1 MQNSLWIKVMGVL
14 LVTAGVSSA
23 RDKHV
28 EVTPFTGYQWGGECE
43 DEFTGVGLKLAE
55 ASNYGLIVDVDIAP
69 PTQQLELFWS
79 HQATE
84 LNVKGGGSLGD
95 MDVDYFHI
103 GGTQQWPRGKVI
115 PFVAGGLGVTYFDPS
130 LAGAGSAT
138 RFSMGL
144 GGGVKVM
151 ATERIGLRL
160 EARGL
165 ATLGDSEGFVFSG
178 HDGTVVVFTRDVF
191 WQFMVSAGV
200 IVRF

>member
-1 MQNSLWIKVMGVL
+1 MRYGLLIKVMGVL
-14 LVTAGVSSA
+14 LVTAGVSLA
-23 RDKHV
+23 QGRHW
-28 EVTPFTGYQWGGECE
+28 EVTPFTGYQWGGEAE
-43 DEFTGVGLKLAE
+43 DEFTGFGLKLAE
-55 ASNYGLIVDVDIAP
+55 ASNYGLIVDVDIEP
-69 PTQQLELFWS
+69 PTQLEFFWS

-165 ATLGDSEGFVFSG
+165 ATLGDSEGFLFSG
-178 HDGTVVVFTRDVF
+178 NDGTVVVFTRDVF
-191 WQFMVSAGV
+191 WQIMVSAGV